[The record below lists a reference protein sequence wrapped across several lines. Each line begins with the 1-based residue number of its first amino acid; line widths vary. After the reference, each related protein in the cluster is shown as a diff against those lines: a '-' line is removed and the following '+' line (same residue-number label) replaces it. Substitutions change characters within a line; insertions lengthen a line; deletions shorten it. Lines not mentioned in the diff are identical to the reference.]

1 MMTLGCSRCGAP
13 SGVHSAKCK
22 GLVRPG
28 DHTQLIICSSFF
40 SWLVL
45 QIALWPVLVLM
56 ANS

>member
-28 DHTQLIICSSFF
+28 CHNQMTSCSTLF
-40 SWLVL
+40 SLLVL
-45 QIALWPVLVLM
+45 QITF
-56 ANS
+56 